1 MEWILHVSSITNAM
15 RGKSVLERNGF
26 TAYVQRAV
34 DAQGNNGCG
43 YSLRTNGDGD
53 KAEQLLKNAGIR
65 VRGQREGG
73 MT

>member
-34 DAQGNNGCG
+34 DAQGNNGWG

-65 VRGQREGG
+65 VRGRREGG

>member
-34 DAQGNNGCG
+34 DAQGNNG
-43 YSLRTNGDGD
+43 SARTATATRRNSFSKTPVYASEDG
-53 KAEQLLKNAGIR
+53 ERAG
-65 VRGQREGG
+65 
-73 MT
+73 

>member
-34 DAQGNNGCG
+34 DAQGNNG
-43 YSLRTNGDGD
+43 DGD

-65 VRGQREGG
+65 VRGRREGG

>member
-15 RGKSVLERNGF
+15 RDKSVLERNGF

-43 YSLRTNGDGD
+43 YGHRTNGDGD

-65 VRGQREGG
+65 VRGRREGG